1 MSNTIKESSLS
12 NKQKILAFT
21 LTLLTF
27 VMGTSEFVIVG
38 LLTEVSTDLGI
49 TVTTAGTLVSG
60 FAIAYAIGTPIL
72 TGFVSRFP
80 KYQLM
85 LVLISIFILGNI
97 VSALA
102 GSYTILIISRVATA
116 VVSGVLTALSMS
128 IANDLIPKEKRSS
141 IIALIFSGF
150 TIANVMGVP
159 LGTFVGQL
167 SSWHLT
173 FWLTALLGVI
183 AFIMSMFILP
193 KNLKSTKSSLKD
205 QLSLFKQPKI
215 ILAFFIPIFTIAG
228 TYTIYTYITP
238 ILENK
243 LAIPSKYISLVLL
256 IYGLFSIFSNLL
268 AGKIAKRNGLSKLP
282 YTFIIQAII
291 LFSLYFTM
299 SSTMMGL
306 ISIMLMAVMLYAVNA
321 TIQMYFMDLAER
333 YSPAAKDFASSLT
346 PVAVNVGIALGS
358 ALGGIVIASGK
369 LEQLSWVGG
378 IAAFIASGLAF
389 ISYRLDKNDNIVE
402 IKNHSRKKFSE
413 SDQ

>member
-1 MSNTIKESSLS
+1 MSSTLKEESLN

-38 LLTEVSTDLGI
+38 LLTEISTDLSI
-49 TVTTAGTLVSG
+49 TVATGGTLVSG

-72 TGFVSRFP
+72 TGFASRFP

-102 GSYTILIISRVATA
+102 GSYTILIVSRIVTA

-128 IANDLIPKEKRSS
+128 VANDIMPKGKRSS
-141 IIALIFSGF
+141 IIALIFAGF

-173 FWLTALLGVI
+173 FWLTALLGMI
-183 AFIMSMFILP
+183 AFIMSMFVLP
-193 KNLKSTKSSLKD
+193 KNLKSTKSSLKE
-205 QLSLFKQPKI
+205 QISLLKHPKI

-228 TYTIYTYITP
+228 TYTIYTYISP

-243 LAIPSKYISLVLL
+243 LAIPSKYVSIVLL
-256 IYGLFSIFSNLL
+256 IYGFFSIFSNLL
-268 AGKIAKRNGLSKLP
+268 AGKIAKRNGLSKLR

-299 SSTMMGL
+299 SSMMLGL
-306 ISIMLMAVMLYAVNA
+306 MSIMLMAVMLYAVNA

-358 ALGGIVIASGK
+358 ALGGIVVASGS

-378 IAAFIASGLAF
+378 TAALLASGLVF
-389 ISYRLDKNDNIVE
+389 ISYKLE
-402 IKNHSRKKFSE
+402 KKENYTKQTSKIRVP
-413 SDQ
+413 